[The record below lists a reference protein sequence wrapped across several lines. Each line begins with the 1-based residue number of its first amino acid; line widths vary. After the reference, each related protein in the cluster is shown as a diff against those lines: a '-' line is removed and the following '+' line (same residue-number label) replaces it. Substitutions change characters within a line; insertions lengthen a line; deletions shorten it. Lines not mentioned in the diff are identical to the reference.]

1 MPFSRPYRL
10 TISLLALL
18 AISWAQTFGIHRGW
32 LCEHGDEQFIT
43 QTDHCHGDH
52 SAAEHQNENHSTPH
66 QHDNDD
72 SDTQPLPEVKDS
84 LLAKQQDVG
93 THDLVILVPSIIAEV
108 SWIVQPARLAL
119 LKHDTKPPNW
129 PQRLTQSISLRV

>member
-1 MPFSRPYRL
+1 MLANRHRL
-10 TISLLALL
+10 TISLIALL

-43 QTDHCHGDH
+43 QVDHCHGAH
-52 SAAEHQNENHSTPH
+52 SAAKHQNEDHSVPH
-66 QHDNDD
+66 HHDEDD
-72 SDTQPLPEVKDS
+72 GDTQPLPEVKDS

-93 THDLVILVPSIIAEV
+93 TLDLVIMVPTLITEV
-108 SWIVQPARLAL
+108 TWIMPARHLAL
-119 LKHDTKPPNW
+119 PKHDPKPPDW